1 MMSSNLE
8 LSGDAFNF
16 FVALHSAQSPM
27 QHEVP
32 ISQKTFRWYCHLQNF
47 PSHIWDTKY
56 KIDLIMDLA

>member
-1 MMSSNLE
+1 MVSSNLE

-32 ISQKTFRWYCHLQNF
+32 ISQKTF
-47 PSHIWDTKY
+47 
-56 KIDLIMDLA
+56 